1 MPKDMLSNVCC
12 LTQLCWILFDS
23 KANWIGHIL
32 CRNCLLKYFNEG
44 NLEWAGTS
52 VRIRKQLLD
61 NLMETKSYW
70 KLKRQHWIAMAGE
83 LCLEVAMDLSYD
95 SA

>member
-1 MPKDMLSNVCC
+1 MHRNFCC
-12 LTQLCWILFDS
+12 LTQLLRILFDW

-32 CRNCLLKYFNEG
+32 CRNCLLKYVNEG
-44 NLEWAGTS
+44 NLEGTGRP

-83 LCLEVAMDLSYD
+83 LSLEVAMDPSYD